1 MKKTTKL
8 LALVCAMLMLGSVL
22 AGCSSTPAPAASAEA
37 TAAPE
42 ESAAA
47 EATAAP
53 EESAAA
59 EGTAS
64 ATPTLDAI
72 RERGQLILGTEST
85 YPPFEFIVI
94 ENGQSVGAV
103 VARTG
108 NQSGGEEH
116 LDILGAGF
124 DVMLAQKI
132 AEKLGVTLVT
142 SEMAFDSLIP
152 AIQAGTIDI
161 AASMTPTD
169 ERKQA
174 VDFSENYY
182 ETSNV
187 FLVRKGEEG
196 NFTSA
201 ESFDGKTIGAQ
212 VGTAQNDLVV
222 NDMTNAQSLLLPK
235 VTTLVQELKTGNIDA
250 ICMEKPAGDI
260 YAAAYPDLVI
270 ADYVVA
276 DAAGGVAFPA
286 AKGQDDLIAFIN
298 ETIEELKASGELEK
312 LYQEACAQ
320 AIDQLSE

>member
-22 AGCSSTPAPAASAEA
+22 AGCSSTPTPSASVEA

-47 EATAAP
+47 EATAVP

-94 ENGQSVGAV
+94 ENGQSV
-103 VARTG
+103 
-108 NQSGGEEH
+108 
-116 LDILGAGF
+116 GAGF

>member
-22 AGCSSTPAPAASAEA
+22 AGCSSTPAPSASAEA

-94 ENGQSVGAV
+94 ENGQSV
-103 VARTG
+103 
-108 NQSGGEEH
+108 
-116 LDILGAGF
+116 GAGF

-260 YAAAYPDLVI
+260 YAAAYPDLII

>member
-22 AGCSSTPAPAASAEA
+22 AGCSSTPAPSAPAEA

-94 ENGQSVGAV
+94 ENGQSV
-103 VARTG
+103 
-108 NQSGGEEH
+108 
-116 LDILGAGF
+116 GAGF

>member
-22 AGCSSTPAPAASAEA
+22 AGCSSTPAPSASAEA

-42 ESAAA
+42 ESVAA

-59 EGTAS
+59 EGTVS

-94 ENGQSVGAV
+94 ENGQSVGA
-103 VARTG
+103 
-108 NQSGGEEH
+108 
-116 LDILGAGF
+116 GF

-132 AEKLGVTLVT
+132 ADKLGVTLVT

-270 ADYVVA
+270 ANYVVA

>member
-22 AGCSSTPAPAASAEA
+22 AGCSSTPAPSASAEA

-94 ENGQSVGAV
+94 ENGQSVGA
-103 VARTG
+103 
-108 NQSGGEEH
+108 
-116 LDILGAGF
+116 GF

-132 AEKLGVTLVT
+132 AEKLDVTLVT

-260 YAAAYPDLVI
+260 YAAAYPDLVV

>member
-22 AGCSSTPAPAASAEA
+22 AGCSSTPAPSASAEA

-94 ENGQSVGAV
+94 ENGQSV
-103 VARTG
+103 
-108 NQSGGEEH
+108 
-116 LDILGAGF
+116 GAGF

-250 ICMEKPAGDI
+250 ICMEKPVGDI
-260 YAAAYPDLVI
+260 YAAAYPDLI
-270 ADYVVA
+270 LADYEVA

-298 ETIEELKASGELEK
+298 ETIEELKASGELDK

-320 AIDQLSE
+320 AIDQLGE

>member
-22 AGCSSTPAPAASAEA
+22 AGCSSTPAPSASAEA
-37 TAAPE
+37 TVAPE

-94 ENGQSVGAV
+94 ENGQSVGA
-103 VARTG
+103 
-108 NQSGGEEH
+108 
-116 LDILGAGF
+116 GF

-132 AEKLGVTLVT
+132 ADKLGVTLVT

-250 ICMEKPAGDI
+250 ICMEKPTGDI

>member
-22 AGCSSTPAPAASAEA
+22 AGCSSTPAPSASAEA

-94 ENGQSVGAV
+94 ENGQSV
-103 VARTG
+103 
-108 NQSGGEEH
+108 
-116 LDILGAGF
+116 GAGF

-187 FLVRKGEEG
+187 FLVRKSEEG

>member
-22 AGCSSTPAPAASAEA
+22 AGCASTPAPSASAEA

-53 EESAAA
+53 EESTAA

-94 ENGQSVGAV
+94 ENGQSV
-103 VARTG
+103 
-108 NQSGGEEH
+108 
-116 LDILGAGF
+116 GAGF

-250 ICMEKPAGDI
+250 ICMEKPTGDI

>member
-22 AGCSSTPAPAASAEA
+22 AGCSSTPAPSAPAEA

-94 ENGQSVGAV
+94 ENGQSV
-103 VARTG
+103 
-108 NQSGGEEH
+108 
-116 LDILGAGF
+116 GAGF

-250 ICMEKPAGDI
+250 ICMEKPTGDI

>member
-22 AGCSSTPAPAASAEA
+22 AGCSSTPAPSASAEA

-94 ENGQSVGAV
+94 ENGQSVGA
-103 VARTG
+103 
-108 NQSGGEEH
+108 
-116 LDILGAGF
+116 GF

-174 VDFSENYY
+174 ADFSENYY

>member
-22 AGCSSTPAPAASAEA
+22 AGCSSTPAPSASAEA

-85 YPPFEFIVI
+85 YPPFEFIII
-94 ENGQSVGAV
+94 ENGQSV
-103 VARTG
+103 
-108 NQSGGEEH
+108 
-116 LDILGAGF
+116 GAGF

-260 YAAAYPDLVI
+260 YAAAYPDLI
-270 ADYVVA
+270 LADYVVA

>member
-22 AGCSSTPAPAASAEA
+22 AGCSSTPVPSAPAEA

-94 ENGQSVGAV
+94 ENGQSV
-103 VARTG
+103 
-108 NQSGGEEH
+108 
-116 LDILGAGF
+116 GAGF

-250 ICMEKPAGDI
+250 ICMEKPTGDI

-270 ADYVVA
+270 ADYVVT

>member
-22 AGCSSTPAPAASAEA
+22 AGCSSTPAPSASAEA

-47 EATAAP
+47 EATATP

-94 ENGQSVGAV
+94 ENGQSV
-103 VARTG
+103 
-108 NQSGGEEH
+108 
-116 LDILGAGF
+116 GAGF

-212 VGTAQNDLVV
+212 VGTAQNELVV

>member
-22 AGCSSTPAPAASAEA
+22 AGCSSTPAPSASAEA

-42 ESAAA
+42 ESVAA

-94 ENGQSVGAV
+94 ENGQRV
-103 VARTG
+103 
-108 NQSGGEEH
+108 
-116 LDILGAGF
+116 GAGF

>member
-22 AGCSSTPAPAASAEA
+22 AGCSSTPAPSASAEA

-42 ESAAA
+42 ESAAT

-94 ENGQSVGAV
+94 ENGQSV
-103 VARTG
+103 
-108 NQSGGEEH
+108 
-116 LDILGAGF
+116 GAGF

>member
-22 AGCSSTPAPAASAEA
+22 AGCSSTPTPSASVEA

-94 ENGQSVGAV
+94 ENGQSV
-103 VARTG
+103 
-108 NQSGGEEH
+108 
-116 LDILGAGF
+116 GAGF

-260 YAAAYPDLVI
+260 YAAAYPDLVL
-270 ADYVVA
+270 ANYVVA

>member
-22 AGCSSTPAPAASAEA
+22 AGCSSTPAPSASAEA

-59 EGTAS
+59 ESTAS

-94 ENGQSVGAV
+94 ENGQSV
-103 VARTG
+103 
-108 NQSGGEEH
+108 
-116 LDILGAGF
+116 GAGF

-250 ICMEKPAGDI
+250 ICMEKPTGDI

>member
-22 AGCSSTPAPAASAEA
+22 AGCSSTPAPSASAEA

-94 ENGQSVGAV
+94 ENGQSV
-103 VARTG
+103 
-108 NQSGGEEH
+108 
-116 LDILGAGF
+116 GAGF

-250 ICMEKPAGDI
+250 ICMEKPAGGI

>member
-22 AGCSSTPAPAASAEA
+22 AGCSSTPAPSASAEA

-94 ENGQSVGAV
+94 ENGQSV
-103 VARTG
+103 
-108 NQSGGEEH
+108 
-116 LDILGAGF
+116 GAGF

-187 FLVRKGEEG
+187 FLVRKDEEG

>member
-22 AGCSSTPAPAASAEA
+22 AGCSSTPAPSASAEA

-42 ESAAA
+42 ESAAV

-72 RERGQLILGTEST
+72 RERGQLILGPEST
-85 YPPFEFIVI
+85 YPPFEFLVI
-94 ENGQSVGAV
+94 ENGQSV
-103 VARTG
+103 
-108 NQSGGEEH
+108 
-116 LDILGAGF
+116 GAGF

-132 AEKLGVTLVT
+132 AEQLGVTLVT

>member
-22 AGCSSTPAPAASAEA
+22 AGCSSTPAPSASAEA

-94 ENGQSVGAV
+94 ENGQSVGA
-103 VARTG
+103 
-108 NQSGGEEH
+108 
-116 LDILGAGF
+116 GF
-124 DVMLAQKI
+124 DVMLGQKI

>member
-22 AGCSSTPAPAASAEA
+22 AGCSSTPAPSASAEA

-85 YPPFEFIVI
+85 YPPFEFIII
-94 ENGQSVGAV
+94 ENGQSV
-103 VARTG
+103 
-108 NQSGGEEH
+108 
-116 LDILGAGF
+116 GAGF

-250 ICMEKPAGDI
+250 ICMEKPVGDI
-260 YAAAYPDLVI
+260 YIAAYPDL
-270 ADYVVA
+270 ALAEYEVA

-298 ETIEELKASGELEK
+298 ETIEELKASGELDK

-320 AIDQLSE
+320 AIDQLGE

>member
-22 AGCSSTPAPAASAEA
+22 AGCSSTPTPSASAEA

-42 ESAAA
+42 ESVAA

-85 YPPFEFIVI
+85 YPPFEFIII
-94 ENGQSVGAV
+94 ENGQSV
-103 VARTG
+103 
-108 NQSGGEEH
+108 
-116 LDILGAGF
+116 GAGF

-260 YAAAYPDLVI
+260 YAAAYPDLVL
-270 ADYVVA
+270 ANYVVA

>member
-22 AGCSSTPAPAASAEA
+22 AGCSSTPAPSASAEA

-42 ESAAA
+42 ESVAA

-94 ENGQSVGAV
+94 ENGQSV
-103 VARTG
+103 
-108 NQSGGEEH
+108 
-116 LDILGAGF
+116 GAGF

>member
-22 AGCSSTPAPAASAEA
+22 AGCSSTPAPSASAEA

-94 ENGQSVGAV
+94 ENGQSV
-103 VARTG
+103 
-108 NQSGGEEH
+108 
-116 LDILGAGF
+116 GAGF

>member
-22 AGCSSTPAPAASAEA
+22 AGCSSTPVPSAPAEA

-94 ENGQSVGAV
+94 ENGQSVGA
-103 VARTG
+103 
-108 NQSGGEEH
+108 
-116 LDILGAGF
+116 GF

-132 AEKLGVTLVT
+132 ADKLGVTLVT

-235 VTTLVQELKTGNIDA
+235 VTGAQDRQHRRDLHGEARRRHLCCGVSGSGHRRLRGGGCCRRRRLPCCQGS
-250 ICMEKPAGDI
+250 GR
-260 YAAAYPDLVI
+260 PDRLHQR
-270 ADYVVA
+270 DY
-276 DAAGGVAFPA
+276 
-286 AKGQDDLIAFIN
+286 
-298 ETIEELKASGELEK
+298 
-312 LYQEACAQ
+312 
-320 AIDQLSE
+320 

>member
-22 AGCSSTPAPAASAEA
+22 AGCSSTPAPSASAEA

-42 ESAAA
+42 ESVAA

-94 ENGQSVGAV
+94 ENGQSV
-103 VARTG
+103 
-108 NQSGGEEH
+108 
-116 LDILGAGF
+116 GAGF

-250 ICMEKPAGDI
+250 ICMEKPTGDI
-260 YAAAYPDLVI
+260 YAAAYPDLVV

>member
-22 AGCSSTPAPAASAEA
+22 AGCSSTPAPSASAEV

-94 ENGQSVGAV
+94 ENGQSV
-103 VARTG
+103 
-108 NQSGGEEH
+108 
-116 LDILGAGF
+116 GAGF

>member
-1 MKKTTKL
+1 MKKTAKL

-22 AGCSSTPAPAASAEA
+22 AGCSSTPAPSASAEA
-37 TAAPE
+37 TATPE

-53 EESAAA
+53 EESAAV

-94 ENGQSVGAV
+94 ENGQSV
-103 VARTG
+103 
-108 NQSGGEEH
+108 
-116 LDILGAGF
+116 GAGF

-250 ICMEKPAGDI
+250 ICMEKPTGDI

>member
-22 AGCSSTPAPAASAEA
+22 AGCSSTPAPSASAEA

-42 ESAAA
+42 ESVAA

-94 ENGQSVGAV
+94 ENGQSVGA
-103 VARTG
+103 
-108 NQSGGEEH
+108 
-116 LDILGAGF
+116 GF
-124 DVMLAQKI
+124 DVMLGQKI
-132 AEKLGVTLVT
+132 ADKLGVTLVT

>member
-22 AGCSSTPAPAASAEA
+22 AGCSSTPAPSASAEA

-94 ENGQSVGAV
+94 ENGQSV
-103 VARTG
+103 
-108 NQSGGEEH
+108 
-116 LDILGAGF
+116 GAGF

-250 ICMEKPAGDI
+250 ICMEKPTGDI
-260 YAAAYPDLVI
+260 YAAAYPDLI
-270 ADYVVA
+270 LADYVVA

>member
-22 AGCSSTPAPAASAEA
+22 AGCSSTPAPSASAEV

-42 ESAAA
+42 ESVAA

-59 EGTAS
+59 EGAAS

-94 ENGQSVGAV
+94 ENGQSV
-103 VARTG
+103 
-108 NQSGGEEH
+108 
-116 LDILGAGF
+116 GAGF

>member
-22 AGCSSTPAPAASAEA
+22 AGCSSTPAPSASAEA

-94 ENGQSVGAV
+94 ENGQSV
-103 VARTG
+103 
-108 NQSGGEEH
+108 
-116 LDILGAGF
+116 GAGF

-201 ESFDGKTIGAQ
+201 ESFDSKTIGAQ

>member
-22 AGCSSTPAPAASAEA
+22 AGCSSTPAPSASAEA

-42 ESAAA
+42 ESAAV

-94 ENGQSVGAV
+94 ENGQSV
-103 VARTG
+103 
-108 NQSGGEEH
+108 
-116 LDILGAGF
+116 GAGF

-270 ADYVVA
+270 ANYVVA

>member
-22 AGCSSTPAPAASAEA
+22 AGCSSTPAPSASAEA

-47 EATAAP
+47 EATAVP

-94 ENGQSVGAV
+94 ENGQSV
-103 VARTG
+103 
-108 NQSGGEEH
+108 
-116 LDILGAGF
+116 GAGF

-250 ICMEKPAGDI
+250 ICMEKPTGDI

>member
-22 AGCSSTPAPAASAEA
+22 AGCSSTPAPSASAEA

-53 EESAAA
+53 EESATA
-59 EGTAS
+59 ESTAS

-94 ENGQSVGAV
+94 ENGQSV
-103 VARTG
+103 
-108 NQSGGEEH
+108 
-116 LDILGAGF
+116 GAGF

>member
-22 AGCSSTPAPAASAEA
+22 AGCSSTPAPSASAEA

-42 ESAAA
+42 ESVAA

-94 ENGQSVGAV
+94 ENGQSV
-103 VARTG
+103 
-108 NQSGGEEH
+108 
-116 LDILGAGF
+116 GAGF

-312 LYQEACAQ
+312 LYQEACTQ